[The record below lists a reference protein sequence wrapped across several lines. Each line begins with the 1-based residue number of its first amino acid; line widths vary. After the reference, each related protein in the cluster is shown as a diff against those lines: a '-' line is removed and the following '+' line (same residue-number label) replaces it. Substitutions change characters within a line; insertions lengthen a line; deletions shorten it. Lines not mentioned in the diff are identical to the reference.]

1 MTTDEPRVVTSD
13 FSETTTGWRV
23 EYGTGALKMRSPA
36 RKIPIESSNDY
47 SVVALER
54 YRRLPCQTN
63 NLGFKDFSLK
73 NLDPDVFTS
82 AMFEVVK
89 DRLLY
94 LSFDSCEHIITYDV
108 TRRSLFQDED
118 RSILKKRLHFHVT
131 DIVPDRWLF

>member
-1 MTTDEPRVVTSD
+1 
-13 FSETTTGWRV
+13 
-23 EYGTGALKMRSPA
+23 
-36 RKIPIESSNDY
+36 
-47 SVVALER
+47 
-54 YRRLPCQTN
+54 
-63 NLGFKDFSLK
+63 
-73 NLDPDVFTS
+73 
-82 AMFEVVK
+82 MFEVVK